1 MWHVHVVHVHVHMN
15 RTRPVIGSRSLSL
28 RSSDESLN
36 EGDRAVLCRVR
47 LAHPG
52 AQLGRGAPKL
62 RAVGHAGKGAVEVL
76 RRGAQLV
83 ELHADTEGDD
93 PLCPE
98 VLVRVE
104 RHHHQRAGRGE
115 CFADR
120 VAAAV
125 RDEELDLGVGGRMDG
140 WVGVLG

>member
-1 MWHVHVVHVHVHMN
+1 M
-15 RTRPVIGSRSLSL
+15 
-28 RSSDESLN
+28 
-36 EGDRAVLCRVR
+36 
-47 LAHPG
+47 
-52 AQLGRGAPKL
+52 
-62 RAVGHAGKGAVEVL
+62 

-115 CFADR
+115 RLADR

-125 RDEELDLGVGGRMDG
+125 RDKELDLGVGGRMDG
-140 WVGVLG
+140 WAGVIR